1 MAKIDDKE
9 KDPYAD
15 CPCEVKGAC
24 KLELK
29 ESPAEVAS
37 NDGSCAFC
45 PLKKHTPC
53 ATGKCKA
60 KSHEPCKAVIRAKLC
75 CDKNAKEN
83 NDLKE
88 KINILQ
94 EQLSSID
101 ALIND

>member
-9 KDPYAD
+9 HDPYPD

-29 ESPAEVAS
+29 EKPAEVAS
-37 NDGSCAFC
+37 NEGSCPFC
-45 PLKKHTPC
+45 PMKQKHAPS
-53 ATGKCKA
+53 AVG
-60 KSHEPCKAVIRAKLC
+60 SHEPCKAVIRAKLC
-75 CDKNAKEN
+75 CDKNAKETN
-83 NDLKE
+83 ELKE

-94 EQLSSID
+94 EQLSSLE